1 MKLVINIIWS
11 EATPHRLINFKLLTL
26 NNTKMVTI
34 KMLRLK
40 RINNEFSKDM
50 KQHGDCEIYRIFIVR
65 VVLQ

>member
-11 EATPHRLINFKLLTL
+11 KATPHRLINFKLL
-26 NNTKMVTI
+26 TKMVTI

-50 KQHGDCEIYRIFIVR
+50 KQHGDCEIYRIFILR
-65 VVLQ
+65 VILQ